1 MIEAMARST
10 PQTPIPVKRQEAAE
24 VRRES
29 ILNDSGSQAHILE
42 LEQMYQA
49 RLD

>member
-10 PQTPIPVKRQEAAE
+10 PQTPVPAKRIEPTE

-29 ILNDSGSQAHILE
+29 ILNDSASQAHILE
-42 LEQMYQA
+42 LEQMY
-49 RLD
+49 